1 MSRFPDRRYFGRV
14 ANETGF
20 RAEPLETVFRLA
32 HLLGEI
38 VADRGEELSLRGGT
52 ALNLLHLDVPRLS
65 VDLDLDFVGSADA
78 AEAERRRPDLLADL
92 ESLGRRVGYEIVHE
106 RPSYALAHLRL
117 GYRNASDRPAF
128 LKLDVNFLD
137 RVPVFPTE
145 RRPLHHPFGED
156 LATFDVQTL
165 ALAELAAGK
174 TIALA
179 RRALAR
185 DLFDVAMLSTLPDLD
200 VERMRTALVVRG
212 ASYPPPSPTD
222 YSLDVVDRVR
232 TTSWRSEVL
241 ALCRRPVPVTLE
253 EARAQATDL
262 LRTVTELEPGQL
274 EFLDFLDRGELRP
287 DMLPVPELRERIVVN
302 PGLLWR
308 LRVGADALE
317 ER

>member
-1 MSRFPDRRYFGRV
+1 M
-14 ANETGF
+14 
-20 RAEPLETVFRLA
+20 
-32 HLLGEI
+32 
-38 VADRGEELSLRGGT
+38 
-52 ALNLLHLDVPRLS
+52 
-65 VDLDLDFVGSADA
+65 
-78 AEAERRRPDLLADL
+78 
-92 ESLGRRVGYEIVHE
+92 
-106 RPSYALAHLRL
+106 
-117 GYRNASDRPAF
+117 
-128 LKLDVNFLD
+128 
-137 RVPVFPTE
+137 PVFPTE